1 MSTQVVQRLQQPS
14 NSKTYSLWEEEEE
27 EEGEVNLDMIP
38 GRYPNNIN
46 FKKIFSPSNEKKSS
60 VVLFSMGNAYYY
72 E

>member
-1 MSTQVVQRLQQPS
+1 MSTQVVQRLQHPS
-14 NSKTYSLWEEEEE
+14 NSKTYSLWEEE
-27 EEGEVNLDMIP
+27 EVNLDMIP

-46 FKKIFSPSNEKKSS
+46 FRKIFSPRNEKKSS